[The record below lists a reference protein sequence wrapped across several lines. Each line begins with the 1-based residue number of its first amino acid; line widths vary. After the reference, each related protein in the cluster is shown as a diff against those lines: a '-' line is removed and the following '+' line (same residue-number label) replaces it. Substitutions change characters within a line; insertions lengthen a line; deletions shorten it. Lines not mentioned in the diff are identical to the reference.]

1 MNLRSSTT
9 NGRPVRVSTI
19 INANSDRVWA
29 VISTPGNLE
38 NVHPFCFSNPVSAWP
53 GVGAHDEVH
62 YRSGW
67 VYHRHFSDWIDETGY
82 DLDIGA
88 TGEETSHVS
97 WRLHPLDDEHTRLT
111 IKVWP
116 RPISRIPGLRQFL
129 RIIIVGPLMR
139 RYLQAVT
146 AGVNWYVING
156 EPVKEDQFGSHI
168 WFSEKKRHRSSLL
181 A

>member
-1 MNLRSSTT
+1 MNLRSSPTK
-9 NGRPVRVSTI
+9 GRPVRASTT
-19 INANSDRVWA
+19 INSNSDRVWA
-29 VISTPGNLE
+29 VISTAGNLE

-67 VYHRHFSDWIDETGY
+67 VYHRHFTQWTDRTGY
-82 DLDIGA
+82 ELDIGA
-88 TGEETSHVS
+88 IGEETSHVS
-97 WRLHPLDDEHTRLT
+97 WHLHPLDGEHTRLT
-111 IKVWP
+111 IEVWP
-116 RPISRIPGLRQFL
+116 RPISRIPGLHQFL

-156 EPVKEDQFGSHI
+156 EPVKEDQFGPHI
-168 WFSEKKRHRSSLL
+168 WFSAKKRHQ
-181 A
+181 

>member
-1 MNLRSSTT
+1 MNLRGSSM
-9 NGRPVRVSTI
+9 NSRPVRVSTVI
-19 INANSDRVWA
+19 DANPDRVWA
-29 VISTPGNLE
+29 VISTAGNLE
-38 NVHPFCFSNPVSAWP
+38 NVHPFCSSNPVSAWP

-67 VYHRHFSDWIDETGY
+67 VYHRHFTHWIDRTGY

-156 EPVKEDQFGSHI
+156 GPVKEDQFGSHI
-168 WFSEKKRHRSSLL
+168 WFSEKKRNR
-181 A
+181 